1 MPSPLPDLRDFYDPA
16 LTLTVGGKEYRVEPP
31 SQKQTLAVRAVITG
45 AAKVPDREY
54 LDRIFALVGATRGV
68 DGSFT
73 GGLVDEMN
81 ADGCA
86 WAEVMRV
93 AETAALHYGDSA
105 AEGRSWWSAELL
117 ADAIAQST
125 APAEALAAVADEKA
139 AE

>member
-16 LTLTVGGKEYRVEPP
+16 LTLTVGGKEYRIEPP

-54 LDRIFALVGATRGV
+54 LDRIFALLGATRGV
-68 DGSFT
+68 DGAFT
-73 GGLVDEMN
+73 GGLVDQMN
-81 ADGCA
+81 ADGLA

-93 AETAALHYGDSA
+93 AETAALHYGDSE

-117 ADAIAQST
+117 AEALAKST
-125 APAEALAAVADEKA
+125 APADAPAAIAHETA